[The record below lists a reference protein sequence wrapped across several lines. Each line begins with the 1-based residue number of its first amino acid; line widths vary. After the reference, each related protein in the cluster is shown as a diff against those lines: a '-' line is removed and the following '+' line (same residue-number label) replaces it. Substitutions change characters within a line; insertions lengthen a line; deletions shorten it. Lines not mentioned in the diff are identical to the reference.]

1 MLVTERGQRLTDR
14 FQLRFA
20 PRGDLL
26 DAARD
31 CELDVFSEAYG
42 NTLEQWIEEYGPY
55 DNWSQFLT
63 VADGEG
69 TVVAVCRLI
78 TAGPLGLKTLRDLGR
93 PPWQIDGVRS
103 AAAAGLDASRTWD
116 IATIAVR
123 RSLGRDASR
132 VAATLYHGIVLA
144 GRANAVQAIVTII
157 DARARRLLSAIGL
170 IGHPLP
176 GTHPGEYLGSSASS
190 PLWADLAQ
198 VLDTQR
204 HRNPEGHRLVSRG
217 LGLEGIHVPP
227 LEEFVIPEHRTNA
240 GDEELRRM
248 FENA

>member
-1 MLVTERGQRLTDR
+1 MSDR

-20 PRGDLL
+20 ARGDLL
-26 DAARD
+26 TAARD
-31 CELDVFSEAYG
+31 CELDVFSQAYG

-63 VADGEG
+63 VTDPGG
-69 TVVAVCRLI
+69 LVVATCRLI
-78 TAGPLGLKTLRDLGR
+78 EPGPLGLKTLRDLAR
-93 PPWQIDGVRS
+93 PPWQVDGVRS
-103 AAAAGLDASRTWD
+103 AAAAGLDVQRTWD

-132 VAATLYHGIVLA
+132 VAAALYHGIVLA
-144 GRANAVQAIVTII
+144 GRANAVRAVVTII

-176 GTHPGEYLGSSASS
+176 GTHPGEYLGSPASA

-198 VLDTQR
+198 VLDSQR
-204 HRNPEGHRLVSRG
+204 QRNPEGYRLVSRG
-217 LGLEGIHVPP
+217 LGLDGVDIPS
-227 LEEFVIPEHRTNA
+227 LEQFVIPENRTTA
-240 GDEELRRM
+240 SDDELRRTL
-248 FENA
+248 ENA